1 VIQRER
7 EREREEEITFSISE
21 KGCETVRE
29 SERER
34 ERRVGENEAIH
45 KTHIE
50 SGSDRQVPAA
60 IDEVS
65 EEQCGEQ
72 KQRQVT
78 FKPDVC

>member
-1 VIQRER
+1 VIQSQSAERRRER
-7 EREREEEITFSISE
+7 
-21 KGCETVRE
+21 
-29 SERER
+29 ERER

-78 FKPDVC
+78 FKPNVCSEKERCH